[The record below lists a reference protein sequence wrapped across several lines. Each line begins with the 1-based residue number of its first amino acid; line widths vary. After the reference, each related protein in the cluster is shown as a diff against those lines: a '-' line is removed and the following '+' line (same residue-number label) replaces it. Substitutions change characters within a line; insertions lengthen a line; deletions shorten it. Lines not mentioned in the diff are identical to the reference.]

1 MKPDY
6 LKMLPNTLKQFSDFL
21 GDRKWFAGDKVY
33 LSINM
38 RGVFTD
44 LNLIDKLGAEFDNLR
59 LFFSKLCIVIN
70 MNINYFGCCAEKNL
84 YFLCCAS

>member
-1 MKPDY
+1 MSLLWFLQDEMKPDY

-38 RGVFTD
+38 RG
-44 LNLIDKLGAEFDNLR
+44 L
-59 LFFSKLCIVIN
+59 LF
-70 MNINYFGCCAEKNL
+70 
-84 YFLCCAS
+84 